1 MYLFNLN
8 LISRKKN
15 YLGGLA
21 PLDPDIP
28 NLDGLNPL
36 ELGGGRSY
44 LLPDGSYDLE
54 PSRSR

>member
-1 MYLFNLN
+1 M
-8 LISRKKN
+8 KKN